1 MRVVGVDVQFRMALQ
16 QRVDLTERSE
26 IPEHRVEPVRDVPD
40 SIMGERE
47 RFGMTIDLSDII
59 VIDGD
64 DRDAQQLNGHM
75 QTGMREL
82 VDDDRVVV
90 ADQHWQGGQVR
101 QCRGGRHQDGS
112 AGDPSRSFTKD
123 RITSIARLNWR
134 MPFSASR
141 RAIASGSVST
151 NGGAAD
157 ALSIGCHDLAF
168 LRFQVLVDLR
178 HHLARDS
185 LILNVR
191 VAVNETAALLA
202 KLLWGH
208 LNRPRSIHEFF

>member
-1 MRVVGVDVQFRMALQ
+1 
-16 QRVDLTERSE
+16 
-26 IPEHRVEPVRDVPD
+26 
-40 SIMGERE
+40 
-47 RFGMTIDLSDII
+47 
-59 VIDGD
+59 
-64 DRDAQQLNGHM
+64 
-75 QTGMREL
+75 
-82 VDDDRVVV
+82 
-90 ADQHWQGGQVR
+90 
-101 QCRGGRHQDGS
+101 
-112 AGDPSRSFTKD
+112 
-123 RITSIARLNWR
+123 

-168 LRFQVLVDLR
+168 LRFQLLVDLR
-178 HHLARDS
+178 HHLPRNS

-191 VAVNETAALLA
+191 VAVYETAALLA